1 MKNLLYLLI
10 VFYEFGCSGAQES
23 FKKEKYFSIDS
34 LITAQIS
41 LLELNQNLLT
51 KTIQID
57 ENIETQ
63 LLSAQDIDW
72 QNELKIFSLLE
83 LNKSIF
89 IGSLDKKTEQ
99 KSTFYLPKKN
109 MKFPFKCL
117 KITKSEG
124 KLKSVNGYYLDDK
137 ANVIYTSEKSFKMN
151 FNEGLLTTF
160 EISGSQ
166 KMIFTDDTKF
176 KIKGTI
182 N

>member
-1 MKNLLYLLI
+1 MLI
-10 VFYEFGCSGAQES
+10 VFHEFGCSGAQES

-109 MKFPFKCL
+109 MEFPFKFL
-117 KITKSEG
+117 KITKSEV
-124 KLKSVNGYYLDDK
+124 KLKS
-137 ANVIYTSEKSFKMN
+137 
-151 FNEGLLTTF
+151 
-160 EISGSQ
+160 
-166 KMIFTDDTKF
+166 
-176 KIKGTI
+176 I
-182 N
+182 NAATN